1 MDAGMMNLVF
11 LAVFM
16 GIFYLFFMR
25 PSIQK
30 QKAQDSFSKGLSKGD
45 QVVTGSG
52 ILGKVTKIEENGI
65 VELQIDN
72 KSFIRVIRS
81 AISKENTDAV
91 YNAKEGK

>member
-1 MDAGMMNLVF
+1 MMNLVF

-25 PSIQK
+25 PSIKK
-30 QKAQDSFSKGLSKGD
+30 QKAQDEFSKGLTKGD

-52 ILGKVTKIEENGI
+52 ILGKVTKVEENGI

-91 YNAKEGK
+91 YNTKEGK

>member
-25 PSIQK
+25 PSIKK
-30 QKAQDSFSKGLSKGD
+30 QKAQDEFSKGLTKGD

-52 ILGKVTKIEENGI
+52 ILGKVTKVEENGI

-91 YNAKEGK
+91 YNTKEGK